1 MDREPGID
9 QPNPLYEE
17 PVSPTHTIRPFT
29 EDAYEKTREMADR
42 AEYRTESFSSSVA
55 EKLQGA
61 ASKLHEEA
69 DLLPGGQKIQDFART
84 AGDKMGAAAHYFRE
98 REVKDMMTDVNHLVR
113 RHPGPSLLCAAALGF
128 LVGWAFRH
136 EES

>member
-1 MDREPGID
+1 MDREPRID
-9 QPNPLYEE
+9 ERDALYEGTG
-17 PVSPTHTIRPFT
+17 SSTQTTRPLT
-29 EDAYEKTREMADR
+29 DDAYEKARDAADA
-42 AEYRTESFSSSVA
+42 AEHRVESFSSSVA

-69 DLLPGGQKIQDFART
+69 DRLPGGEKIQDFARS
-84 AGDKMGAAAHYFRE
+84 AGDKMGAAAHYFRD
-98 REVKDMMTDVNHLVR
+98 REVKDMVTDVDHFVR
-113 RHPGPSLLCAAALGF
+113 RHPGPSLLCAAAVGF